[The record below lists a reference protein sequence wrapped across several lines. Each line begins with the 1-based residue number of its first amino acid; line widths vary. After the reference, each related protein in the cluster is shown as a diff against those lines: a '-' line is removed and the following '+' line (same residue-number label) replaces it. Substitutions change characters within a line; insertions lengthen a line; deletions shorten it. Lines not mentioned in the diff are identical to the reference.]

1 MSEGRVRK
9 SGAKVLWTPIISF
22 AVLGALILGAV
33 VFGNL
38 VVDRADGCR
47 SVGSDSQA
55 GSSDDA
61 TTLLVYSDR
70 HDALMLCDVPQET
83 VEYDP
88 PERDRTVV
96 WLEDSSSYLEPVYAD
111 KTHYEGILRI
121 KGSDLTRDAALF
133 PSEENFSYDGDFDAV
148 PVYVKGEFSS
158 LEDCGDFGENSYE
171 SDDLDGFDGSDM
183 FHPDRIQ
190 SCWTEIESEVIGG

>member
-9 SGAKVLWTPIISF
+9 SRAKVFWTPIISF

-47 SVGSDSQA
+47 QVGSDSQA
-55 GSSDDA
+55 DSPDDA
-61 TTLLVYSDR
+61 TTLLVYSDQ

-88 PERDRTVV
+88 PQRS
-96 WLEDSSSYLEPVYAD
+96 DSGIQIGDDLYRFASYDDLDESFGVI
-111 KTHYEGILRI
+111 EGN
-121 KGSDLTRDAALF
+121 DLFRDASNFTYSL
-133 PSEENFSYDGDFDAV
+133 ENNRT
-148 PVYVKGEFSS
+148 PVYVKGEFGSI
-158 LEDCGDFGENSYE
+158 EDCGILGDSSYE
-171 SDDLDGFDGSDM
+171 SSDFDGFDGSDM

-190 SCWTEIESEVIGG
+190 SCWVEYEILYENLTINGG